1 MNKSY
6 WGHVCENDRKA
17 WKMNKNLKIL
27 RVIVLAILV
36 LTAVIVIAVNLFA
49 DRAVK
54 AGIESAASKA
64 LNVEVSMSDADLS
77 IVSGKLVLQNLSIGN
92 PPAYK
97 HDKLLVLKNAEIEVN
112 VKSLLSD
119 VVSIREIKLD
129 GVDVMIEQQGV
140 SGNNLHDVLEAIS
153 DDTKEG
159 EGKKLH
165 IDNLE
170 ISDITVKVNLMP
182 NSEQAEPVTLT
193 LSPIRMTNLGADNK
207 LDTAG
212 LAGEIVLAIANVLV
226 KEGIGVLP
234 TDIVGTMTSTLN
246 KTINLGTRI
255 MEGKENIGRE
265 ITEGLRNLLKPRP
278 QKEE

>member
-1 MNKSY
+1 
-6 WGHVCENDRKA
+6 
-17 WKMNKNLKIL
+17 MNKNLKIL

-36 LTAVIVIAVNLFA
+36 LIAVIVIAVNLFA
-49 DRAVK
+49 NRAVR
-54 AGIESAASKA
+54 AGIESAATRA
-64 LNVEVSMSDADLS
+64 LNVEVGMSDVDLS
-77 IVSGKLVLQNLSIGN
+77 IMSGKLVLQNLSIGN
-92 PPAYK
+92 PPAYQ

-119 VVSIREIKLD
+119 VVNIRNIRLD
-129 GVDVMIEQQGV
+129 GVDVIIEQQGV

-153 DDTKEG
+153 DDTEEG

-182 NSEQAEPVTLT
+182 NSGQAEPATLT

-212 LAGEIVLAIANVLV
+212 LAGEIVLAIANAVV
-226 KEGIGVLP
+226 EEGIGVLP
-234 TDIVGTMTSTLN
+234 SDIVGTITSTLS
-246 KTINLGTRI
+246 KTIDLGTRI
-255 MEGKENIGRE
+255 MEGKEDIGRE
-265 ITEGLRNLLKPRP
+265 ITEGLRNLLKPAP
-278 QKEE
+278 GKEE